1 MPIGGIKKGGE
12 CVMLGIG
19 TNGFWEGTVDIR
31 QLDYFIA
38 VAQLG
43 SFTKAADELFL
54 SRQALSKA
62 VRNLEHELGQSLL
75 VNRDNH
81 LELTDAGRSL
91 HDDAAPVVDAFAQL
105 ERRYLSSAGTPA
117 LRQTLSV
124 AMAHG
129 TALSMPDR
137 AIDAFREEHP
147 DIVLSVEEVTT
158 ETAIDMV
165 RSGESD
171 ISLVGSAPQ
180 YLAEFDLM
188 LVVETG
194 VYAFVPEDNPLAT
207 RDELALDDLDGQ
219 PFMTFGK
226 RNHLH
231 RYFVEACD
239 AAGVR
244 PDILMTTSDT
254 ELLVRSATQ
263 QHALYFG
270 FPPHVLDDPKEGR
283 ALVRIDLRKENAF
296 GTYAIRRKGVAPS
309 SSAHLCWNYLS
320 SL

>member
-1 MPIGGIKKGGE
+1 M
-12 CVMLGIG
+12 
-19 TNGFWEGTVDIR
+19 DIR

-43 SFTKAADELFL
+43 NFTKAADELFL

-62 VRNLEHELGQSLL
+62 VRNLEHELGHPLL
-75 VNRDNH
+75 TNRDNH
-81 LELTDAGRSL
+81 LELTDTGRAL
-91 HDDAAPVVDAFAQL
+91 RDDALPVVAAFKQL
-105 ERRYLSSAGTPA
+105 ERHYLGNAGTPA

-137 AIDAFREEHP
+137 AIDTFREEHP

-165 RSGESD
+165 RTGESD

-180 YLAEFDLM
+180 YLAEFDLA

-194 VYAFVPEDNPLAT
+194 VYAFVPEDNPLAM
-207 RDELALDDLDGQ
+207 RNELELKDLDGQ
-219 PFMTFGK
+219 PFVTFGK

-239 AAGVR
+239 AAGVH

-283 ALVRIDLRKENAF
+283 ILVRINLERANAF
-296 GTYAIRRKGVAPS
+296 GTYAVKRKSVSPS
-309 SSAHLCWNYLS
+309 SSARLFWDYLG
-320 SL
+320 LL

>member
-1 MPIGGIKKGGE
+1 M
-12 CVMLGIG
+12 
-19 TNGFWEGTVDIR
+19 DIR

-38 VAQLG
+38 VAQRG
-43 SFTKAADELFL
+43 NFTKAADELFL

-62 VRNLEHELGQSLL
+62 VRNLEHELGHPLL
-75 VNRDNH
+75 INRDNH
-81 LELTDAGRSL
+81 LELTDEGRAL
-91 HDDAAPVVDAFAQL
+91 REDALPVVDAFKQL
-105 ERRYLSSAGTPA
+105 EQRYLGTLDAPP

-129 TALSMPDR
+129 TALSMPPR
-137 AIDAFREEHP
+137 AIDAFRAEHP

-165 RSGESD
+165 RAGESD

-194 VYAFVPEDNPLAT
+194 VFLYVPVENPLAAQAA
-207 RDELALDDLDGQ
+207 LALSDLEGQ

-231 RYFVEACD
+231 RYFMEACD
-239 AAGVR
+239 AAGVH
-244 PDILMTTSDT
+244 PNIVMTTSDS
-254 ELLVRSATQ
+254 ELLVRSAVQ
-263 QHALYFG
+263 QQALFFG
-270 FPPHVLDDPKEGR
+270 FPPNVLNDPKEGR
-283 ALVRIDLRKENAF
+283 VLMRLDLQRESAF
-296 GTYAIRRKGVAPS
+296 GTYAIRRKATAPS
-309 SSAHLCWNYLS
+309 TSARAFWEYLGRV
-320 SL
+320 